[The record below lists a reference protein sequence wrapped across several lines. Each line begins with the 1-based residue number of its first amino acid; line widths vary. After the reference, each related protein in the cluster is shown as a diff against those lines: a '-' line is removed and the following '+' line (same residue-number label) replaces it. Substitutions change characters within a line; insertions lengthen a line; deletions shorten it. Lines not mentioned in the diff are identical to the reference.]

1 MRTRLTDLAV
11 RKLPLSEGGQI
22 TYWDE
27 LTPNFGV
34 RCSTRSKSYIVLLG
48 EKRRR
53 KTLGR
58 YPNLSLADARKQA
71 RQLLAASA
79 LEADGVPFANAAPI
93 SFAEAKNRF
102 LEDSARRNKPR
113 TFNDYKRLLDRHF
126 KFAGDIQDVER
137 KQVMKVISGLSAT
150 PSEQSHAF
158 VAIRTM
164 MNWCVRHGLLEHS
177 VVPPMKQKT
186 VERNWVLTDGELQQ
200 VYQRAEETPFPFG
213 PLVQLLLLTGQRR
226 MEVGQMRR
234 SWIMDGS
241 VTFPESF
248 AKNKR
253 EHKFPLSPKAQVI
266 IGALPDTGDLLFPA
280 ATNFDKPFT
289 TFAWHK
295 ARFDEGLEEVGL
307 YTLHDLRRT
316 FATIHAK
323 IGTPIHVTEKLLN
336 HVSGT
341 ISGVA
346 AVYNRHSYFEEMQA
360 AMVEYD
366 EYIEDVVQS
375 KLPGICRLV

>member
-11 RKLPLSEGGQI
+11 RKLPLSENGQV

-58 YPNLSLADARKQA
+58 YPDLSLADARKQA
-71 RQLLAASA
+71 KQLLAASA
-79 LEADGVPFANAAPI
+79 LEGDILFSSQSAPV
-93 SFAEAKNRF
+93 SFADAKARF
-102 LEDSARRNKPR
+102 LEDSQRRNKPR

-126 KFAGDIQDVER
+126 NFGGDVQSVER
-137 KQVMKVISGLSAT
+137 KQIMKVISGLSAT

-164 MNWCVRHGLLEHS
+164 MNWCVRHGLIEHS
-177 VVPPMKQKT
+177 VVPPIKHKT
-186 VERNWVLTDGELQQ
+186 VERNRVLSNEELQR
-200 VYQRAEETPFPFG
+200 VYHRTQETPFPFG
-213 PLVQLLLLTGQRR
+213 PIVQLLLLTGQRR
-226 MEVGQMRR
+226 TEVGQMRR
-234 SWIMDGS
+234 SWIMDNS
-241 VTFPESF
+241 VTFPEGF

-253 EHKFPLSPKAQVI
+253 EHRFPLSPMAQNVI
-266 IGALPDTGDLLFPA
+266 EALPNTGDLMFPA
-280 ATNFDKPFT
+280 ATNFEKPFT
-289 TFAWHK
+289 TYAWHK
-295 ARFDEGLEEVGL
+295 ARFDEGLEDVGP

-346 AVYNRHSYFEEMQA
+346 AVFNRHSYLEEMQA
-360 AMVEYD
+360 AMIEYD
-366 EYIEDVVQS
+366 KYIDS
-375 KLPGICRLV
+375 LVDCG

>member
-11 RKLPLSEGGQI
+11 RKLPLSENGQV

-58 YPNLSLADARKQA
+58 YPDLSLADARKQA
-71 RQLLAASA
+71 KQLLAASA
-79 LEADGVPFANAAPI
+79 LAGDGLLSTQSAPV
-93 SFAEAKNRF
+93 SFADAKARF
-102 LEDSARRNKPR
+102 LEDSQRRNKPR

-126 KFAGDIQDVER
+126 NFSGNVQSVER
-137 KQVMKVISGLSAT
+137 KQVMKVISSLSAT

-164 MNWCVRHGLLEHS
+164 MNWCVRHGLIEHS

-186 VERNWVLTDGELQQ
+186 VERNRVLTDEELQR
-200 VYQRAEETPFPFG
+200 VYHRAQETPFPFG
-213 PLVQLLLLTGQRR
+213 PIVQLLLLTGQRR
-226 MEVGQMRR
+226 TEVGQMRR
-234 SWIMDGS
+234 SWITGNS
-241 VTFPESF
+241 VTFPEGF

-253 EHKFPLSPKAQVI
+253 EHRFPLSPMAQAVMD
-266 IGALPDTGDLLFPA
+266 ALPDTGDLLFPA
-280 ATNFDKPFT
+280 ATDFEKPFT
-289 TFAWHK
+289 TYAWHK
-295 ARFDEGLEEVGL
+295 ARFDEGLEGVGS

-316 FATIHAK
+316 FATTHAK

-360 AMVEYD
+360 AMIEYD
-366 EYIEDVVQS
+366 NYIDS
-375 KLPGICRLV
+375 LVDCG

>member
-11 RKLPLSEGGQI
+11 RKLPLSENGQV

-34 RCSTRSKSYIVLLG
+34 RCSIRSKSYIVLLG

-58 YPNLSLADARKQA
+58 YPDLSLADARKQA
-71 RQLLAASA
+71 KQLLAASA
-79 LEADGVPFANAAPI
+79 LEGDALFPSQSAPI
-93 SFAEAKNRF
+93 SFADAKARF
-102 LEDSARRNKPR
+102 FEDSQRRNKPR

-126 KFAGDIQDVER
+126 NFSGDVQSVER

-164 MNWCVRHGLLEHS
+164 MNWCVRHGLIEHS

-186 VERNWVLTDGELQQ
+186 VERNRVLTDEELRRA
-200 VYQRAEETPFPFG
+200 YQRAQETPFPFG
-213 PLVQLLLLTGQRR
+213 PIVQLLLLTGQRR
-226 MEVGQMRR
+226 TEVGQMRR
-234 SWIMDGS
+234 SWIADNS
-241 VTFPESF
+241 VTFPEGF

-253 EHKFPLSPKAQVI
+253 EHRFPLSPMAQGVVD
-266 IGALPDTGDLLFPA
+266 ALPDTGDLLFPA
-280 ATNFDKPFT
+280 ATDFEKPFT
-289 TFAWHK
+289 TYAWHK
-295 ARFDEGLEEVGL
+295 ARFDEGLEGVGS

-346 AVYNRHSYFEEMQA
+346 AVYNRYSYFEEMQA
-360 AMVEYD
+360 AMIEYD
-366 EYIEDVVQS
+366 NYIDS
-375 KLPGICRLV
+375 LVDCG

>member
-11 RKLPLSEGGQI
+11 RKLPLSEHGQV

-34 RCSTRSKSYIVLLG
+34 RCSSRSKSYIVLLG
-48 EKRRR
+48 KKRRR
-53 KTLGR
+53 TTLGR
-58 YPNLSLADARKQA
+58 YPDLSLADARKQA
-71 RQLLAASA
+71 KQLLATSA
-79 LEADGVPFANAAPI
+79 LEGDTLFASQSASV
-93 SFAEAKNRF
+93 SFGEAKARF
-102 LEDSARRNKPR
+102 LEDNQRRNKPR

-126 KFAGDIQDVER
+126 NFSGDVQSVER

-164 MNWCVRHGLLEHS
+164 MNWCVRHGLIEHS

-186 VERNWVLTDGELQQ
+186 VERTRVLTDEELRR
-200 VYQRAEETPFPFG
+200 VYQRARETPFPFG
-213 PLVQLLLLTGQRR
+213 PIVQLLLLTGQRR

-234 SWIMDGS
+234 SWITDNS
-241 VTFPESF
+241 VTFPEGF

-253 EHKFPLSPKAQVI
+253 EHRFPLSPMAQAVVD
-266 IGALPDTGDLLFPA
+266 ALPETGELLFPA
-280 ATNFDKPFT
+280 ATNFEKPFT

-295 ARFDEGLEEVGL
+295 ARFDEALDDL
-307 YTLHDLRRT
+307 APYTLHDLRRT

-323 IGTPIHVTEKLLN
+323 LGTPIHVTEKLLN

-366 EYIEDVVQS
+366 GYIDAV
-375 KLPGICRLV
+375 IA